1 MVIRWIWDTTFPTT
15 STTTPAISVPTAPS
29 SMYFYHYCMWIWKG
43 GEEGPASSLGAGRH
57 LLQLYKAGPNFEKVP
72 LVDRLISCF
81 SYFLV
86 LPLCQIGQWCW
97 WRGFSEAESSNPL
110 NIGPC
115 PTSAPHICWS
125 LSGSYSLVCSA
136 KLITGLHSWKRIDT
150 FCDFPYFDVLISKV
164 LYLARW

>member
-1 MVIRWIWDTTFPTT
+1 MINKTY
-15 STTTPAISVPTAPS
+15 STPS
-29 SMYFYHYCMWIWKG
+29 LLFVSYHYCCMWIWKG

-97 WRGFSEAESSNPL
+97 WRGFSEAESSNL
-110 NIGPC
+110 LAIGLC
-115 PTSAPHICWS
+115 PNSDPHM
-125 LSGSYSLVCSA
+125 
-136 KLITGLHSWKRIDT
+136 LITFWQLQPCL
-150 FCDFPYFDVLISKV
+150 FCKVDYGTSFMEKDRHILWLPVLRCTDIKSFISDQV
-164 LYLARW
+164 VVCRRGGDNS